1 MSFTVLSDSVVK
13 KLLGELSTANATQLL
28 EVLGKALV
36 QYSCQNEQEY
46 QPHRGV
52 VARPDGQVS
61 LFMPAT
67 TPETIGVKIV
77 GVSPSKP
84 PPPPPPTPSSSS
96 ALADSSKSK
105 PPPPGLKSA
114 LTLCDA
120 SGQAFGVLNA
130 AELTAFRTALG
141 SMLLYRYRRAT
152 ENVVVFGAGKQAL
165 WHIRLALLLRGAD
178 IRAITVV
185 NRSRERTD
193 QLVAAVTKE
202 RGLPA
207 GVRLH
212 VFEGRDAALEA
223 LVADADAIFC
233 TTPATAP
240 LFPAAY
246 LASEH
251 ARRKTRYIAAI
262 GSYRLDMQEVDPEF
276 LRLVVDPSSV
286 LSATAAGSA
295 TTYRGGVVAV
305 DSRGGCLQEAGELV
319 KAGISP
325 DKMAEVGRLL
335 HAKSDAGGDSAELDA
350 WLENGLVVYKSVGVG
365 IMDIAIGRQL
375 LDLAKSRDLG
385 VSTGF

>member
-1 MSFTVLSDSVVK
+1 MSFTVLSDSDVK
-13 KLLGELSTANATQLL
+13 SLLAGLSTADATQLL
-28 EVLGKALV
+28 DVLGQALV
-36 QYSCQNEQEY
+36 QYSCQDEQKY

-84 PPPPPPTPSSSS
+84 SPPTASSSS
-96 ALADSSKSK
+96 APLPDSSESK

-141 SMLLYRYRRAT
+141 SMLLYRYRRTT
-152 ENVVVFGAGKQAL
+152 ERIVVFGAGQQAL

-185 NRSRERTD
+185 NRSRARTD
-193 QLVAAVTKE
+193 QLIGALE
-202 RGLPA
+202 LPA
-207 GVRLH
+207 GVRLEA
-212 VFEGRDAALEA
+212 FDGDRGAAALEA

-246 LASEH
+246 LASAR
-251 ARRKTRYIAAI
+251 ARRKTRYVAAI
-262 GSYRLDMQEVDPEF
+262 GSYRLDMQELDPEF
-276 LRLVVDPSSV
+276 VRLVADPASV
-286 LSATAAGSA
+286 LGTTTTEDGGAATH
-295 TTYRGGVVAV
+295 YQGGVVAV

-319 KAGISP
+319 KAVISP
-325 DKMAEVGRLL
+325 DKMVEVGRLL
-335 HAKSDAGGDSAELDA
+335 HVKGEDGGAAELDA

-365 IMDIAIGRQL
+365 VMDIAIGRQL
-375 LDLAKSRDLG
+375 LDLARNKGLG
-385 VSTGF
+385 VSTDF